1 MIYAASNP
9 LANWLWKDL
18 YVWPQGRLAPS
29 AYLGSLVR
37 ILIVY
42 VIFAQLLSAVGPA
55 MFGTFNSR
63 SPVDM
68 FEHVLWGQV
77 GAIALIAFPL
87 WSNFQR
93 RFNDMRPDLRDR
105 LKAWS
110 VGFPL
115 ILAGLTGWMIVHA
128 AGIQTPVDGIDLGSV
143 RFWFAVMLFGAAFV
157 PGGDAAPASRKPL
170 AAKPAPDI
178 FQTQTHKANREA
190 NAAQIAGRP
199 TGRHLPMQHVDRPK
213 PDLAANFPEVI
224 VRTRSL
230 PQDGRVKPGWFS

>member
-29 AYLGSLVR
+29 AYLGALFR

-42 VIFAQLLSAVGPA
+42 VIFAQVLSAIGPA

-63 SPVDM
+63 TPVDL
-68 FEHVLWGQV
+68 FESVLWGQV
-77 GAIALIAFPL
+77 GAMALIAFPV
-87 WSNFQR
+87 WSSFQR
-93 RFNDMRPDLRDR
+93 RFNDMRPDLRGK
-105 LKAWS
+105 LQAWS
-110 VGFPL
+110 VYFPL
-115 ILAGLTGWMIVHA
+115 ILSGLISWMIIHA
-128 AGIQTPVDGIDLGSV
+128 AGIQTPVDGIDLSSV

-157 PGGDAAPASRKPL
+157 PGGDAVPASKTAKKSTPDLFQSATQNTARDAPTERF
-170 AAKPAPDI
+170 ATKPA
-178 FQTQTHKANREA
+178 
-190 NAAQIAGRP
+190 
-199 TGRHLPMQHVDRPK
+199 GRHLPVAHADRPK
-213 PDLAANFPEVI
+213 PIPAVNFPQVI